1 MDLLI
6 LKVLKSKPQ
15 ETYVH
20 ERKIISTCENK
31 GLIGKMFILKKMVKK
46 STVSMFS
53 FHMRKNVTDKDTGK
67 LNVRQFLLYSPIFYE
82 DVECKTA

>member
-20 ERKIISTCENK
+20 ERKIISTCEK
-31 GLIGKMFILKKMVKK
+31 KRLIGKMLILKKW
-46 STVSMFS
+46 
-53 FHMRKNVTDKDTGK
+53 
-67 LNVRQFLLYSPIFYE
+67 
-82 DVECKTA
+82 